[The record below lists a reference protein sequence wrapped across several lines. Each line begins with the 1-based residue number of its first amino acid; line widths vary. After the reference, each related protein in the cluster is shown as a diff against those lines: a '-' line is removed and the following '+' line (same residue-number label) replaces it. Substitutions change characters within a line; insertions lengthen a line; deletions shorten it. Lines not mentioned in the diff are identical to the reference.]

1 MQVYLM
7 VASLALYL
15 SCIIMVL
22 QQPGVEFAGFRMNPV
37 LRVLMVLIMINLV
50 GLTCMQLAWIGKFL
64 LLPLQLLID
73 TMFGTSFW

>member
-1 MQVYLM
+1 MQVYLT

-15 SCIIMVL
+15 SCVIMVL
-22 QQPGVEFAGFRMNPV
+22 HQPSVEFAGFRMNPV

>member
-1 MQVYLM
+1 MQVYLT

-22 QQPGVEFAGFRMNPV
+22 QQPGVEFAGFRMSPV
-37 LRVLMVLIMINLV
+37 LQVLMVLIMINLV
-50 GLTCMQLAWIGKFL
+50 GLACMQLAWIGKFL